1 MNLSCDHALMAL
13 AELPKGHEPDGD
25 LAGHVAVCQ
34 ACRTHWANQ
43 VLVRQVLATAP
54 WPARSETL
62 TQPSASQSPA
72 LAATLEADHRRH
84 AAPARSPGPLG
95 RGRDL
100 ALLGSVAAV
109 ILFLLARP
117 WSDAGTA
124 PADRSPEGP
133 KVVATATSA
142 SPATPAGPATSTA
155 PVPTATSPLPDWLL
169 QADRGRIRTF
179 IVRNQNDLLTGYDL
193 LIDQE
198 LDFTLSPLWTLADD
212 AVCEAIW
219 LDWGDGQGQPL
230 ACDRPSTTLSP
241 EQATLNRYPLK
252 HRYSA
257 PGAYRPQLWMRQ
269 QGGELLTGPAADFVV
284 LDRHVS
290 EGAPADRGPF
300 DQGVVADDPLLKA
313 QLIVLLGLW
322 ALLLWWWVAPRSAPA
337 WLMRLPGWLL
347 FFLLVATLLSLPLR
361 QAAAIPRHQIEPLVG
376 RVGLDPLRPDAALVR
391 VERQFSLGSL
401 VRGRGRLRLLFADG
415 GSSIAEPP
423 VLVARWRTLQ
433 TEYGEIVPRHEDA
446 LGRLRTV
453 HAPLHIP
460 FADIRLDGLAVAMPV
475 ALPSYPSAKAALEF
489 REAWYRSACS
499 SEGNLIVSPDERS
512 ALIARPEYGALT
524 VFLVDLA
531 SGFLLTHSPA
541 RLRDVAWSPDSR
553 WVLGRDY
560 GSASTILSLRDSQ
573 RMQVRTT
580 VDLELESG
588 YGVNGDGIWL
598 ALTDGAWR
606 VDWPTSASQGS
617 SAPGVSSEEHEGLRQ
632 ILSPRPAFAWPA
644 EPGYQAPAAGRWI
657 APAPD
662 GRTIAYACEG
672 GLCLVDRDGRPV
684 AVVRSDY
691 DQAARHAI
699 WHPNGRRL
707 ALLEVPAPI
716 KDGAWPGSPWS
727 GVGRGIGS
735 ATLSIIDDRGQQIV
749 KAFVGS
755 TSTASPPRWTRD
767 GRWLIFTSCPQD
779 GRRIIA
785 VDAERGAAV
794 DLSQPG
800 WDAWAVL
807 MPQSGDLLLHNGR
820 GGLWRAALV
829 LGGEG
834 P

>member
-1 MNLSCDHALMAL
+1 MKLTCDQALMAL
-13 AELPKGHEPDGD
+13 AELPQGHEPDGD
-25 LAGHVAVCQ
+25 LAGHVAACQ
-34 ACRTHWANQ
+34 TCRAQ
-43 VLVRQVLATAP
+43 AESQALVRHVLATAP
-54 WPARSETL
+54 WPARPESSHR
-62 TQPSASQSPA
+62 PSASPSSAARPEAGQRGGPAPSPR
-72 LAATLEADHRRH
+72 L
-84 AAPARSPGPLG
+84 SGPLG

-100 ALLGSVAAV
+100 ALLGAVAAV
-109 ILFLLARP
+109 IVLLLARP
-117 WSDAGTA
+117 WRDAGTA

-133 KVVATATSA
+133 GIVATTTSA

-155 PVPTATSPLPDWLL
+155 PVPAATSPLPDWLL
-169 QADRGRIRTF
+169 QADRSRIRTF
-179 IVRNQNDLLTGYDL
+179 FVANSSDLLTGYDL
-193 LIDQE
+193 LIGQE

-230 ACDRPSTTLSP
+230 ACDRPRTTLSP
-241 EQATLNRYPLK
+241 EHATLNRYPLK

-290 EGAPADRGPF
+290 EGVPASAGPF
-300 DQGVVADDPLLKA
+300 DQGVVADDPSLKA
-313 QLIVLLGLW
+313 QLFGLFGLW
-322 ALLLWWWVAPRSAPA
+322 ALLLWKWMAPRRAPT

-347 FFLLVATLLSLPLR
+347 LVLLLATLLSLPLH
-361 QAAAIPRHQIEPLVG
+361 QAAAIPRYQIEPLVG

-391 VERQFSLGSL
+391 VERQFNVSNLL
-401 VRGRGRLRLLFADG
+401 RGRGQLRLMFADG
-415 GSSIAEPP
+415 GISIAEPP

-453 HAPLHIP
+453 HAPVDIP
-460 FADIRLDGLAVAMPV
+460 FADRRRDDLAVAMPV
-475 ALPSYPSAKAALEF
+475 ALPRDPSADEALEF

-499 SEGNLIVSPDERS
+499 SEGNLIVSPNERS

-524 VFLVDLA
+524 VFLVDLT
-531 SGFLLTHSPA
+531 SGFVSMS
-541 RLRDVAWSPDSR
+541 RQLRDVAWSPDSR
-553 WVLGRDY
+553 WVLGRDDA
-560 GSASTILSLRDSQ
+560 SASTILSLRDSQ
-573 RMQVRTT
+573 RLQVQTT
-580 VDLELESG
+580 VDLDLESG

-598 ALTDGAWR
+598 ALPDGAWR
-606 VDWPTSASQGS
+606 VDWPMATSQGS
-617 SAPGVSSEEHEGLRQ
+617 SAPRVSNEEQEGVRQ
-632 ILSPRPAFAWPA
+632 ILRPRPAFTWPA
-644 EPGYQAPAAGRWI
+644 EPGYQAPVAGRWI

-672 GLCLVDRDGRPV
+672 WLCLVDRDGRPV

-691 DQAARHAI
+691 GQDTVRHVI
-699 WHPNGRRL
+699 WHPNSRRL

-716 KDGAWPGSPWS
+716 KDGAWPGYPWS
-727 GVGRGIGS
+727 GIGRGIGT
-735 ATLSIIDDRGQQIV
+735 ATLSIIDERGQQIV

-755 TSTASPPRWTRD
+755 TSMASPPRWTRD
-767 GRWLIFTSCPQD
+767 GRWLIFTSCPLD

-820 GGLWRAALV
+820 GGLWRSKL
-829 LGGEG
+829 LLSE
-834 P
+834 PSP